1 MEGTLTRAAV
11 LHPGATDLRIEEWP
25 DPVPGAGEILVKVAA
40 CGLCRTDLHYLHG
53 VPTAKT
59 PPLVLGHEVSGTVE
73 AVGGGV
79 EGVAIGARVL
89 LPPVIPCGACELC
102 RRGRGNICA
111 RMQMLG
117 NHRDGGFA
125 EYVVVPATCAFP
137 LPSNLPLEESSVV
150 SDAGSTAYHAVV
162 NRGHVAPGEWVAV
175 LGCGGVGLSVLQV
188 VKAVGGRIVAV
199 DVAAEKLE
207 TAKRLGADEVV
218 DGRGEVVKSLRKITG
233 GGPDVA
239 FEVIGNP
246 ATIRAAVEGVRAGGR
261 VVVVGYADADVP
273 LPAGRIM
280 FRELEIRGSLGCPLS
295 DFPRVLAMAAKGGF
309 DLRAMVTHRFPL
321 EGINEGFAA
330 LHAGMPGL
338 VRGIAVP

>member
-1 MEGTLTRAAV
+1 MRAAV
-11 LHPGATDLRIEEWP
+11 LHPGAKELRIVDWP
-25 DPVPGAGEILVKVAA
+25 APVLGPGEVLVKVAA

-59 PPLVLGHEVSGTVE
+59 PPLVLGHEVSGTV
-73 AVGGGV
+73 ASVGTGV
-79 EGVAIGARVL
+79 EAPQAGARVL
-89 LPPVIPCGACELC
+89 LPPVIPCGSCDAC

-125 EYVVVPATCAFP
+125 EFVAVPANCAFP
-137 LPSNLPLEESSVV
+137 LPSNLPLEESSVL

-188 VKAVGGRIVAV
+188 AKAVGAHIVAV
-199 DVAAEKLE
+199 DIAPEKLDA
-207 TAKRLGADEVV
+207 AKRLGADEIV

-239 FEVIGNP
+239 FEVIGHP
-246 ATIRAAVEGVRAGGR
+246 ATIRAAVEGVRTGGR
-261 VVVVGYADADVP
+261 VVIVGYTDAEVP

-280 FRELEIRGSLGCPLS
+280 FRELEVRGSLGCPIQE
-295 DFPRVLAMAAKGGF
+295 FPRVLGFAANGGF
-309 DLRAMVTHRFPL
+309 DLKAMVTHRFSL
-321 EGINEGFAA
+321 DAINEGFTA
-330 LHAGMPGL
+330 LQAGARGL
-338 VRGIAVP
+338 VRGIMVP

>member
-1 MEGTLTRAAV
+1 MRAAV
-11 LHPGATDLRIEEWP
+11 LHPGAKELRIEDWP
-25 DPVPGAGEILVKVAA
+25 APVPGPGEVLVKVAA

-59 PPLVLGHEVSGTVE
+59 PPLVLGHEVSGTV
-73 AVGGGV
+73 ASVGTGV
-79 EGVAIGARVL
+79 EGPQVGARVL
-89 LPPVIPCGACELC
+89 LPPVIPCGSCDACL
-102 RRGRGNICA
+102 RGRGNICA

-125 EYVVVPATCAFP
+125 EYVVVPANCAFP
-137 LPSNLPLEESSVV
+137 LPPDLPLEESSVI

-199 DVAAEKLE
+199 DIAPEKLDA
-207 TAKRLGADEVV
+207 AKRLGAHEVL

-239 FEVIGNP
+239 FEVIGQP
-246 ATIRAAVEGVRAGGR
+246 ATIRAAVEGVRTGGR
-261 VVVVGYADADVP
+261 VVIVGYTDAEVP

-280 FRELEIRGSLGCPLS
+280 FRELEVRGSLGCPLQE
-295 DFPRVLAMAAKGGF
+295 FPRVLAFAANGGF
-309 DLRAMVTHRFPL
+309 DLKAMVTHRFAL

-330 LHAGMPGL
+330 LHAGARGL
-338 VRGIAVP
+338 VRGIMVP